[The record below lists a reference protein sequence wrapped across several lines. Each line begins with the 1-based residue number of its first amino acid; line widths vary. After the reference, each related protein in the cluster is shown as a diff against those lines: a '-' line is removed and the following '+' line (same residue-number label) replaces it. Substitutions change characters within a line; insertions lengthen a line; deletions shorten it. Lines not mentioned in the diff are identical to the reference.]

1 MANIIDD
8 WLYSRREEL
17 ERNQLSIEGT
27 GGGHWRI
34 GQPKPVE
41 RTIWKIQ
48 KLIEERGLSKGVL
61 RIRPGGVLEVATDE
75 ICVRDLY
82 REALVEI
89 FVHEPTVHKILELI
103 EERGLSDIR
112 LDFYNVQAME
122 NATVKIFGRNLYRE
136 IFNEIYNQGYEYSE
150 ELNYMPLAI
159 ELYKQAIAEHTQPNT
174 RQWLEELSNAP
185 ALWDG
190 LLYDHFDSHHGGFVL
205 RYADNPDGDTIETAS
220 VLQPFNSRF
229 DWALIELTRRA
240 LPKGE
245 NERLNQSIF
254 DTLAAHGIKHKIVVG
269 HWDNYAYPYMG
280 VRFCF
285 IERPEDMP
293 LDAFRRLV
301 TDCVTEDKTRNTC
314 AVINQLHTEENSESL
329 HYASD
334 VFYKSNYAV
343 MPDGKIQPYDSTH
356 FADIYARLKAG
367 GSFAKFVGVCC
378 KFVIDGPESSYCPFI
393 KY

>member
-1 MANIIDD
+1 MVNIIDN
-8 WLYSRREEL
+8 WLYSKREEL

-27 GGGHWRI
+27 GRGHWNRHDTV
-34 GQPKPVE
+34 GK
-41 RTIWKIQ
+41 TIRKIQ

-61 RIRPGGVLEVATDE
+61 RIRPGDILEVATDE

-82 REALVEI
+82 REALEEEYADKINQEVE
-89 FVHEPTVHKILELI
+89 F
-103 EERGLSDIR
+103 
-112 LDFYNVQAME
+112 
-122 NATVKIFGRNLYRE
+122 
-136 IFNEIYNQGYEYSE
+136 SE
-150 ELNYMPLAI
+150 ELNYMPFGI
-159 ELYKQAIAEHTQPNT
+159 ELYKQAIAEHPQPNT

-205 RYADNPDGDTIETAS
+205 RYADNPDGDTIETAPA
-220 VLQPFNSRF
+220 LQPFDSRF
-229 DWALIELTRRA
+229 DWAIIELTRRT
-240 LPKGE
+240 LPKAE

-254 DTLAAHGIKHKIVVG
+254 DKLEAHGIKHKIVVG
-269 HWDNYAYPYMG
+269 HWDNYAYPYQG

-285 IERPEDMP
+285 IERPEDIP

-301 TDCVTEDKTRNTC
+301 SDCVTEDKSRNTC
-314 AVINQLHTEENSESL
+314 AVINQLHTECPESSGL
-329 HYASD
+329 ISNKFSD

-343 MPDGKIQPYDSTH
+343 MPDGKIRPYDNTH

>member
-1 MANIIDD
+1 MVNEIDY

-27 GGGHWRI
+27 GWGHWRLFR
-34 GQPKPVE
+34 PRPVE

-61 RIRPGGVLEVATDE
+61 RIRPGGILEVATDE

-82 REALVEI
+82 REALE
-89 FVHEPTVHKILELI
+89 EEYADKI
-103 EERGLSDIR
+103 
-112 LDFYNVQAME
+112 
-122 NATVKIFGRNLYRE
+122 
-136 IFNEIYNQGYEYSE
+136 NQEVGFSE
-150 ELNYMPLAI
+150 ELNYMPRAI
-159 ELYKQAIAEHTQPNT
+159 ECYKQAIAEQPRPNT

-205 RYADNPDGDTIETAS
+205 RYADNPDGDTIETAPA
-220 VLQPFNSRF
+220 LQPFNSRF
-229 DWALIELTRRA
+229 DWAIIELTRRT
-240 LPKGE
+240 LPKAE

-301 TDCVTEDKTRNTC
+301 TDCVTEDKTQNTC
-314 AVINQLHTEENSESL
+314 AVINQLHTEKNSESL
-329 HYASD
+329 HAVSD

-343 MPDGKIQPYDSTH
+343 MPDGRIQPYDNTH
-356 FADIYARLKAG
+356 FAAVYAGLKGAG
-367 GSFAKFVGVCC
+367 RSATFVGGC

>member
-1 MANIIDD
+1 MVNEIDYR
-8 WLYSRREEL
+8 LYEKREQL
-17 ERNQLSIEGT
+17 EMNQLSIEGT
-27 GGGHWRI
+27 GRGHWQLHDI
-34 GQPKPVE
+34 VG
-41 RTIWKIQ
+41 RTIRKIES
-48 KLIEERGLSKGVL
+48 LIKERGLSKGVL
-61 RIRPGGVLEVATDE
+61 RIRPGDILEVATDE

-82 REALVEI
+82 REALEEEYADEI
-89 FVHEPTVHKILELI
+89 
-103 EERGLSDIR
+103 
-112 LDFYNVQAME
+112 
-122 NATVKIFGRNLYRE
+122 
-136 IFNEIYNQGYEYSE
+136 NQEVGFSE

-159 ELYKQAIAEHTQPNT
+159 ELYKQAIAEHPQPNT

-205 RYADNPDGDTIETAS
+205 RYADNPDGETIETAS
-220 VLQPFNSRF
+220 VFQPFNSRF
-229 DWALIELTRRA
+229 DWALIELTRRT
-240 LPKGE
+240 LPKAE

-254 DTLAAHGIKHKIVVG
+254 DKLDTHGIKHKIVVG
-269 HWDNYAYPYMG
+269 HWDNYAYPYQA

-301 TDCVTEDKTRNTC
+301 SDCVTEDKSRNTC

-343 MPDGKIQPYDSTH
+343 MPDGKIQPYDNTN
-356 FADIYARLKAG
+356 FADIYAILKGAG
-367 GSFAKFVGVCC
+367 RSATFVGGCQ
-378 KFVIDGPESSYCPFI
+378 FVIDGPESSYCPFI